1 MGKLKKYI
9 NIGID
14 DLAIYAISQVVAKR
28 EDCTQERV
36 IKECFTLFPE
46 RFGMA
51 RYSEWP
57 DSDRVHL
64 SIVRCQRKGWIT
76 GSSKTGFKITSF
88 GESVSK
94 KIAAKLDKSTA
105 VSPTKQTSESSR
117 GKWESIIK
125 YLKSSEVFKGYEKN
139 PASVQISDKDVRKLM
154 MCTLESPIRVV
165 RQNLINSLE
174 IAKEFKDKVL
184 FSFLLACADAMKIN
198 LDDEIRRF

>member
-1 MGKLKKYI
+1 MKKVKKYL

-14 DLAIYAISQVVAKR
+14 DLSIYAISQIVAKK
-28 EDCTQERV
+28 EECTQERI

-51 RYSEWP
+51 RYPQWP
-57 DSDRVHL
+57 DFDRVHL

-88 GESVSK
+88 GESASK
-94 KIAAKLDKSTA
+94 KIVTKLNKSSAASSTRKP
-105 VSPTKQTSESSR
+105 VESSR

-125 YLKSSEVFKGYEKN
+125 YLKSSDIFKRYEKD
-139 PASVQISDKDVRKLM
+139 PVSIQISDKDVRKLM
-154 MCTLESPIRVV
+154 VCTLESPIRVV
-165 RQNLINSLE
+165 RQNLVNSLG
-174 IAKEFKDKVL
+174 IAKEFKDKIL
-184 FSFLLACADAMKIN
+184 FSFLLACADALKIN